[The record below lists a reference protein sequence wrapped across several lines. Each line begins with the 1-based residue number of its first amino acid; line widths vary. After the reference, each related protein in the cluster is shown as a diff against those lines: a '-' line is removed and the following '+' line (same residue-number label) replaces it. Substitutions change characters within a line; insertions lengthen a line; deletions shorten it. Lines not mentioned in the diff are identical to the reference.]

1 MLEALDADAVRRWSV
16 AAVRSLDAH
25 RAEIDDLN
33 VFPVPDRDTG
43 TNLALTVRAGADALA
58 AAGLVDAGSAIAEF
72 ARGAVL
78 EARGNSGVIVAQL
91 LRGMADAADGAGG
104 YGCGQLR
111 AGLAEGVRQAYLA
124 VADPVEG
131 TILTVARA
139 AADALPAGEATLAEM
154 LRAAVDAAQSALGHT
169 PEQLPTL
176 ARAGVVDA
184 GGRGLVLL
192 LDALECTVTGAPS
205 RLPATEPAAG
215 PPAPA
220 PGPRETGSPAFEY
233 EVQYLLDAPDELADA
248 VRSGLARIG
257 DSVVVAGTGDGTW
270 NVHAHVNDVGA
281 AIEAGVAAGVTRKI
295 TVVRFSDEPA
305 AAERVADEYPADEP
319 EREPGRRAGSAV
331 VAVSP
336 GEGTTHLF
344 AGEGVTVV
352 EGSSR
357 RAVTTADVVTAV
369 RAAGAAEVVLLPN
382 ASQATGVAEAAADQV
397 RADRVRVAVVPT
409 RSPVQGLAAIA
420 VHDPTR
426 RFDDDVVAMAEA
438 AAATR
443 FAELTVATEES
454 LTSVGICQA
463 GDILGLIDGEVVEI
477 GRGLVAVAL
486 AVVDRLLGV
495 GAEIMT
501 VLVGAEAPAGVG
513 ELVARHVH
521 ERAPLTDVTVYSG
534 GQPTYPLIIGVE

>member
-1 MLEALDADAVRRWSV
+1 VLKALDADAVRRWSL
-16 AAVRSLDAH
+16 AAADSLDAH
-25 RAEIDDLN
+25 RTEIDDLN
-33 VFPVPDRDTG
+33 VFPVPDGDTG
-43 TNLALTVRAGADALA
+43 TNMALTVRAGADALA
-58 AAGLVDAGSAIAEF
+58 AAGSADARSALGAF

-78 EARGNSGVIVAQL
+78 EARGNSGVIVAQI
-91 LRGMADAADGAGG
+91 LRGMADAAGTADGGNGANGANG

-111 AGLAEGVRQAYLA
+111 AGLAEGVRQAYGA

-139 AADALPAGEATLAEM
+139 AAEGLPPGEVAFHELV
-154 LRAAVDAAQSALGHT
+154 RAAVSCAHAALGHT
-169 PEQLPTL
+169 PEQLPVL

-192 LDALECTVTGAPS
+192 LDALERTVTGGPS
-205 RLPATEPAAG
+205 QLPAFEPSPRPTALQ
-215 PPAPA
+215 
-220 PGPRETGSPAFEY
+220 PGVRETGSPEFEY
-233 EVQYLLDAPDELADA
+233 EVQYLLDASDEAADSLRSALA
-248 VRSGLARIG
+248 GLG

-295 TVVRFSDEPA
+295 TVVRFAEETRTDE
-305 AAERVADEYPADEP
+305 RT
-319 EREPGRRAGSAV
+319 GSAV

-352 EGSSR
+352 EGNSGL
-357 RAVTTADVVTAV
+357 AVTTADVVAAV
-369 RAAGAAEVVLLPN
+369 RATNAAAVVLLPN
-382 ASQATGVAEAAADQV
+382 ASQVTGVAEAAADEV
-397 RADRVRVAVVPT
+397 RADGVRVAVVPT
-409 RSPVQGLAAIA
+409 RSPVQGLAAVA
-420 VHDPTR
+420 VHDPSR

-454 LTSVGICQA
+454 LTTVGICQA

-477 GRGLVAVAL
+477 GRGLVAVAF

-501 VLVGAEAPAGVG
+501 VLVGVEAPAGVG
-513 ELVARHVH
+513 ELISRHVRD
-521 ERAPLTDVTVYSG
+521 RAPLTDVSVYSG
-534 GQPTYPLIIGVE
+534 GQPKYPLIIGVE